1 VREVIVISI
10 TAGDCRWRITFL
22 KIRQEDAMRKDLI
35 VVAVATL
42 ALIGGATK
50 AAYFSG
56 HTVQTEAATTLEPL
70 TMHYGTMP
78 TQNIT
83 DRTFVFDQ

>member
-1 VREVIVISI
+1 VREVIVISV
-10 TAGDCRWRITFL
+10 TAGGCRWRITL
-22 KIRQEDAMRKDLI
+22 LEIRQEDAMRKDL
-35 VVAVATL
+35 VVIAVATL

-56 HTVQTEAATTLEPL
+56 PTVQTEAATTLEPL

-78 TQNIT
+78 AQNIS

>member
-1 VREVIVISI
+1 
-10 TAGDCRWRITFL
+10 
-22 KIRQEDAMRKDLI
+22 MRKDLI
-35 VVAVATL
+35 VIALATL

-56 HTVQTEAATTLEPL
+56 HTVQTGAATTLEPL
-70 TMHYGTMP
+70 TMHYGMP
-78 TQNIT
+78 AQNIS

>member
-1 VREVIVISI
+1 MREAIVISV
-10 TAGDCRWRITFL
+10 TAGDCRWRISL
-22 KIRQEDAMRKDLI
+22 LNIGQEDAMRKDLI
-35 VVAVATL
+35 VIAVATL
-42 ALIGGATK
+42 ALIGGTTK

-78 TQNIT
+78 AQNISG
-83 DRTFVFDQ
+83 RTFVFDQ